1 MKIWQLRS
9 LILKR
14 VFFAFTA
21 PSPPVHTGCH
31 WLTCSSYPDSFWLIL
46 RFCKTLP
53 DNFSRSFHK
62 AFLVVR
68 CFACSF
74 VV

>member
-31 WLTCSSYPDSFWLIL
+31 CDSLAALTRTVFD
-46 RFCKTLP
+46 
-53 DNFSRSFHK
+53 
-62 AFLVVR
+62 
-68 CFACSF
+68 
-74 VV
+74 